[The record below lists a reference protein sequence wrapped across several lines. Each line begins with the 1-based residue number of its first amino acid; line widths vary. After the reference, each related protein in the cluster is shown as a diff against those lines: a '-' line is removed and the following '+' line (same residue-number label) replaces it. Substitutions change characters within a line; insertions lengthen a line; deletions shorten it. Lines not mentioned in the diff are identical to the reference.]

1 MTGRGSSFQRTN
13 SATFFA
19 ASRYGALRSSAIRR
33 HETNAAWSHLRNTF
47 GGGILAPRRRLGIHA
62 LRLTAKHGTQ
72 HMSEDRCMHAHTLM
86 PLPRHQ
92 NPARSGANMGI
103 DAGCNAL
110 NSDSACS
117 SRAAWRVAPLD
128 TMHPSLRAILIN
140 TAYDFHWRCL
150 RNVGSTAKLE
160 VHDGGSGVRYHCCA
174 R

>member
-1 MTGRGSSFQRTN
+1 MDGSSPIGDLRHC
-13 SATFFA
+13 SAPLT
-19 ASRYGALRSSAIRR
+19 
-33 HETNAAWSHLRNTF
+33 
-47 GGGILAPRRRLGIHA
+47 GGWPISLGPRRRLGIHA

-117 SRAAWRVAPLD
+117 SRAAWRVAPPD

-160 VHDGGSGVRYHCCA
+160 VHDGGSAIEGTLPRCA
-174 R
+174 AEGYWV